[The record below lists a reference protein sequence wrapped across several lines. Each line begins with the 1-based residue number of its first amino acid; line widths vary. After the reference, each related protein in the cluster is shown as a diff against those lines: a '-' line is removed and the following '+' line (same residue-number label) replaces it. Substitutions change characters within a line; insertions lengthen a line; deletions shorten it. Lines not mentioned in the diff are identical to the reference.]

1 MFRRQR
7 FFQGRPIYGS
17 SIEDIAWLRP
27 DGRHMT
33 EQDWTAGHTT
43 SLAIFLNGRGIP
55 DRDQLG
61 ERITDDSFLLLINAH
76 HLAHTFTLPD
86 ASYGRVWQIAID
98 TADPLL
104 AHTRRRPPQ
113 PGNRLRVPA
122 RSMLVLLSLH

>member
-1 MFRRQR
+1 
-7 FFQGRPIYGS
+7 
-17 SIEDIAWLRP
+17 
-27 DGRHMT
+27 MT

-86 ASYGRVWQIAID
+86 ASYGRVWQIVID

-122 RSMLVLLSLH
+122 RSMLVLHSLH